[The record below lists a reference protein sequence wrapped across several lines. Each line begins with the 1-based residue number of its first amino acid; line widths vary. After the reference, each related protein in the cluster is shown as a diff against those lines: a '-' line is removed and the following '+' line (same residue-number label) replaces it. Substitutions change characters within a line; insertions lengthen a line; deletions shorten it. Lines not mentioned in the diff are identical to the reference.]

1 MIRALLRLAVLAAV
15 IAAAGT
21 VIYAHGTP
29 ATIAASR
36 CEITHRNHQPGPDPT
51 CTPGS
56 TRNLDRAHTCHSKER
71 PDLPDA
77 TRTRILRDYGVPH
90 WTGHDGELDHR
101 VPFALGGRTTY
112 SNIWTQPGHIP
123 NTKDRLE
130 WAVINAVCDAHTM
143 TPHHARQIF
152 LDDWR
157 TAYRH
162 WQRTG
167 NLP

>member
-56 TRNLDRAHTCHSKER
+56 TRNLDRAHTCHSKTR

-90 WTGHDGELDHR
+90 WTGHDGELDHL
-101 VPFALGGRTTY
+101 VPFFAGGRT
-112 SNIWTQPGHIP
+112 NAQNVWPEPGGIP
-123 NTKDRLE
+123 NAKDRLE
-130 WAVINAVCDAHTM
+130 LYVYDRVCRDRTM
-143 TPHHARQIF
+143 TPRYARHLF
-152 LDDWR
+152 APGDWR
-157 TAYRH
+157 DAYR
-162 WQRTG
+162 RYIG
-167 NLP
+167 